1 MHYFFPG
8 EDSIKVEAKVE
19 VKQEKITL
27 DKQTDNSLKPP
38 PDKKPKL
45 TRWNLTW
52 YRDIYNELEELWGT
66 DKARR
71 KTGMECDLVSDIYVS
86 NQCVTVCK
94 TCWGI

>member
-1 MHYFFPG
+1 MQYFFPG

-45 TRWNLTW
+45 TR
-52 YRDIYNELEELWGT
+52 
-66 DKARR
+66 
-71 KTGMECDLVSDIYVS
+71 
-86 NQCVTVCK
+86 
-94 TCWGI
+94 

>member
-45 TRWNLTW
+45 TR
-52 YRDIYNELEELWGT
+52 
-66 DKARR
+66 
-71 KTGMECDLVSDIYVS
+71 
-86 NQCVTVCK
+86 
-94 TCWGI
+94 